1 MFWAILLG
9 NPNKNKTYKFLIM
22 SERWK
27 YQLKYGLIWGLLV
40 SFITAAFD
48 LYSMTFQ
55 EVYLS
60 EKNTIRTVL
69 FVLAGIFVVSY
80 FSWKKKLIIE
90 NSTDLSN
97 NNSVNK

>member
-1 MFWAILLG
+1 
-9 NPNKNKTYKFLIM
+9 M
-22 SERWK
+22 SKKWK

-48 LYSMTFQ
+48 LYSMTFK

-60 EKNTIRTVL
+60 EKNTIRTAL

-80 FSWKKKLIIE
+80 FSWKKKIKSE
-90 NSTDLSN
+90 TNMDLSHDN
-97 NNSVNK
+97 AVNK

>member
-1 MFWAILLG
+1 
-9 NPNKNKTYKFLIM
+9 M
-22 SERWK
+22 SKRWK

-40 SFITAAFD
+40 SFITATFD

-60 EKNTIRTVL
+60 EKNTIRTAL

-80 FSWKKKLIIE
+80 FSWKKKTKSE
-90 NSTDLSN
+90 TNMDLSHDN
-97 NNSVNK
+97 AINK

>member
-1 MFWAILLG
+1 
-9 NPNKNKTYKFLIM
+9 M
-22 SERWK
+22 SKRWK

-40 SFITAAFD
+40 SFITATFD

-60 EKNTIRTVL
+60 EKNTIRTAL

-80 FSWKKKLIIE
+80 FSCKKKIKSE
-90 NSTDLSN
+90 TNMDLSN
-97 NNSVNK
+97 DNAVKK

>member
-1 MFWAILLG
+1 
-9 NPNKNKTYKFLIM
+9 M
-22 SERWK
+22 SKRWK

-40 SFITAAFD
+40 SFITATFD

-60 EKNTIRTVL
+60 EKNTIRTAL

-80 FSWKKKLIIE
+80 FSWKKKIKSE
-90 NSTDLSN
+90 TNMDLSHDN
-97 NNSVNK
+97 AVNK

>member
-1 MFWAILLG
+1 
-9 NPNKNKTYKFLIM
+9 M
-22 SERWK
+22 SKKWK

-60 EKNTIRTVL
+60 EKNTIRTAL

-80 FSWKKKLIIE
+80 FSWKKKTKSE
-90 NSTDLSN
+90 TNMDLSHDN
-97 NNSVNK
+97 AINK